1 MQIVMLRGWSCSGKD
16 TAATLLQE
24 LDSGYVRFAFAD
36 ALKNIVAERYASE
49 GQTASALAAL
59 YTQEGKQAICPIA
72 GVPWRT
78 LLLRVGAEERSK
90 NPDVFAEL
98 TANRITTLPFRSPPL
113 LEAEEKVKGI
123 PLGYPF
129 RSHPQKV
136 IITDWRYPNEY
147 DVIRRRFPEA
157 DLRTVWVR
165 RVDQEA
171 SPVQHFNETLLDGR
185 TGDYML
191 VNPPSIDGFREA
203 ARHLHERL
211 QGA

>member
-24 LDSGYVRFAFAD
+24 LDSGYVRFAFAN
-36 ALKNIVAERYASE
+36 ALKEMVAERYASD
-49 GQTASALAAL
+49 GYDALAAL
-59 YTQEGKQAICPIA
+59 YTQEGKAALCPIA
-72 GVPWRT
+72 GVSWRT

-98 TANRITTLPFRSPPL
+98 TANRISTLPSRSPPL

-123 PLGYPF
+123 PEGYPF
-129 RSHPQKV
+129 RSHPQTV

-165 RVDQEA
+165 RLDQET
-171 SPVQHFNETLLDGR
+171 SPVQHYNESLLDSR
-185 TGDYML
+185 EDEHVL
-191 VNPPSIDGFREA
+191 INPPSIDGFRA
-203 ARHLHERL
+203 AIRQLYERL
-211 QGA
+211 QGT

>member
-16 TAATLLQE
+16 TAATLLQQ
-24 LDSGYVRFAFAD
+24 LDARYVRFAFAD

-59 YTQEGKQAICPIA
+59 YTQEGKAALCPIA

-90 NPDVFAEL
+90 NPNVFAEA
-98 TANRITTLPFRSPPL
+98 TANRI
-113 LEAEEKVKGI
+113 A
-123 PLGYPF
+123 
-129 RSHPQKV
+129 SHPLRPQTV

-165 RVDQEA
+165 RIDQEA
-171 SPVQHFNETLLDGR
+171 SPVQHFNESLLDGR
-185 TGDYML
+185 TSDYML
-191 VNPPSIDGFREA
+191 VNPPSIDSFREA
-203 ARHLHERL
+203 VRHLHRTL
-211 QGA
+211 QGT

>member
-36 ALKNIVAERYASE
+36 ALKEMVAERYASD
-49 GQTASALAAL
+49 GQTAGALAAL
-59 YTQEGKQAICPIA
+59 YTQEGKGAICPIA
-72 GVPWRT
+72 GVSWRT

-98 TANRITTLPFRSPPL
+98 TADRIAASPFR
-113 LEAEEKVKGI
+113 
-123 PLGYPF
+123 
-129 RSHPQKV
+129 PQKV

-165 RVDQEA
+165 RLDQEA
-171 SPVQHFNETLLDGR
+171 SPVQHFNESLLDGR

-191 VNPPSIDGFREA
+191 VNPPSIDGFRDA
-203 ARHLHERL
+203 VRHLHERL

>member
-16 TAATLLQE
+16 TAATLLQQ
-24 LDSGYVRFAFAD
+24 LDTRYVRFAFAD
-36 ALKNIVAERYASE
+36 ALKEMVAERYASD
-49 GQTASALAAL
+49 GQTAGALAAL
-59 YTQEGKQAICPIA
+59 YTQEGKAALCPIA

-90 NPDVFAEL
+90 NPEVFASA
-98 TANRITTLPFRSPPL
+98 TADRI
-113 LEAEEKVKGI
+113 A
-123 PLGYPF
+123 
-129 RSHPQKV
+129 SHPLRPQCIV
-136 IITDWRYPNEY
+136 ITDWRYPNEY

-171 SPVQHFNETLLDGR
+171 SPVEHSNETLLADH

-191 VNPPSIDGFREA
+191 VNPPSLDGLREA
-203 ARHLHERL
+203 VRHLHKMLR
-211 QGA
+211 GT